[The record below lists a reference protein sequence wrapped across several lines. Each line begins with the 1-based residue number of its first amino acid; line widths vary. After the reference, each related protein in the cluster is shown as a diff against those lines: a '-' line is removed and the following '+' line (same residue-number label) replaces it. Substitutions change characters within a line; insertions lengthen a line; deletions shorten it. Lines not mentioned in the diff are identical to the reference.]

1 VRGVVGRAELL
12 GKQPGQRL
20 HLITTGVEREF
31 LRVGLT
37 DMVQAFADRG
47 ERFFPVV
54 SRAGEYCFIIPEAPL
69 AQSTP
74 LLIGCSGFP
83 WINRTSPSSTVT
95 LMPQRQAHM

>member
-1 VRGVVGRAELL
+1 
-12 GKQPGQRL
+12 L

-47 ERFFPVV
+47 ERFFPGDFLELRPGLRRRGLV